1 MVWSVLGRLT
11 PTQPLVMQSDAIRG
25 RGGPKG
31 LISTYTFLF
40 TASWNEST
48 ALYRFVPCVRVHT
61 LAQISATT
69 DSVNRHECHTVGDLF
84 KFNKARWIVG
94 RCIGFFML
102 FTVMLL
108 HVCMF
113 ECVYML
119 PVSHGFVCVH
129 AAHHRLFGD
138 VHQRLNV
145 VILVLLEGRE
155 EHVQH
160 ELTFSSHHLPFSL
173 LFLLILH
180 LRPKLSIKTDDSNI
194 NDS

>member
-1 MVWSVLGRLT
+1 MGISVTLVQLIWVLAKCFRREMMVWSVLGRLT

-48 ALYRFVPCVRVHT
+48 ALYRFMPCVRVHT

-94 RCIGFFML
+94 RCIGFFYAFYSDAVACLSVCTCCLFHMGLCACTLLTTGCLVMSTSALML
-102 FTVMLL
+102 
-108 HVCMF
+108 
-113 ECVYML
+113 
-119 PVSHGFVCVH
+119 
-129 AAHHRLFGD
+129 
-138 VHQRLNV
+138 
-145 VILVLLEGRE
+145 
-155 EHVQH
+155 
-160 ELTFSSHHLPFSL
+160 
-173 LFLLILH
+173 
-180 LRPKLSIKTDDSNI
+180 
-194 NDS
+194 